1 MAPNELPPRPSL
13 EQLRKRAKDLLKAAR
28 SEEAAAIARLQ
39 KQLSG
44 HAARVQLADAL
55 NVIAREYGFP
65 SWAKLKAYVETVRS
79 TTVEVVQPPLVPAEI
94 ARRFRRRGPRQMP
107 SRRYIQELHAAVV
120 QAATQNGM
128 PFPFI
133 FAPPLGPLTAAVQ
146 LPLREALVASGD
158 HPLIVDVLLAHERC
172 ASVLLRLAEDPVP
185 RVRWFAIHSLACDDC
200 KLAPLPSCPDV
211 IPLLVSRAKDDPS
224 ERVRRRALETLGLA
238 AGVKRRLAT
247 RYFPRRRDRPSGRAW
262 GEAQ

>member
-120 QAATQNGM
+120 QAATENGM

-133 FAPPLGPLTAAVQ
+133 FARRSARSRRP
-146 LPLREALVASGD
+146 SNC
-158 HPLIVDVLLAHERC
+158 HC
-172 ASVLLRLAEDPVP
+172 ARRWS
-185 RVRWFAIHSLACDDC
+185 RVVTIHSSWMCCSAVPKIGTRESGPSAHMPWIGSPMSVVHRSCSGWQRIPSPASAGLQSTH
-200 KLAPLPSCPDV
+200 LP
-211 IPLLVSRAKDDPS
+211 
-224 ERVRRRALETLGLA
+224 
-238 AGVKRRLAT
+238 AT
-247 RYFPRRRDRPSGRAW
+247 TAN
-262 GEAQ
+262 